1 MSNKKLYT
9 TQNGKNVSLCFINNE
24 TFKQLVENK
33 TEKEQLELGNNIYLS
48 ALKVLEDSNKRYGT
62 LSRQLKM
69 IDEDSILY
77 TITNKKLEATNETI
91 ENLNEALE
99 ALENGSDKFYWLK
112 YMIEACIGRVDAIE
126 DEED

>member
-9 TQNGKNVSLCFINNE
+9 KQNGKNVSLCFINNE

-33 TEKEQLELGNNIYLS
+33 TETEQLELGNNIYLS

-69 IDEDSILY
+69 VDKDSILY

-91 ENLNEALE
+91 ENINEALE

-112 YMIEACIGRVDAIE
+112 YMIEACIGRVDAIQ